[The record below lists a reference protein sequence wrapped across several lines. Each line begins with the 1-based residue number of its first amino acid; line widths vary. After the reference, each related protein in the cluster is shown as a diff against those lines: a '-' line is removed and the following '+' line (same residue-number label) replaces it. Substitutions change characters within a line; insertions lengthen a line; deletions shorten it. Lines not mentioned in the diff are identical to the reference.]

1 MLTLNLYVMRNLFLF
16 TAALLSI
23 TVNAQDEPTTGSTV
37 VISCAFN
44 QGGVDRSLIMWEVWK
59 DPMYDTN
66 CINCTDNDPTYYWT
80 TPYDERVH
88 YSFRYDPVIDDE
100 FIARSIESNRVQTAE
115 HDGQII
121 MTFECN
127 GFGTYHV
134 YARNKETGE
143 LLGATAANIGEGFYY
158 RDNLGIS
165 RNIKLEA
172 GQKHCGLSIDGKNTY
187 MYNCFTDDPYHG
199 WSSN

>member
-1 MLTLNLYVMRNLFLF
+1 MRNLFLSA
-16 TAALLSI
+16 AALLAI
-23 TVNAQDEPTTGSTV
+23 TVNAQDEPTRGSSV

-59 DPMYDTN
+59 DPNYDTN

-80 TPYDERVH
+80 TPYDERVRRS
-88 YSFRYDPVIDDE
+88 YRYDPVIDEE
-100 FIARSIESNRVQTAE
+100 FIAKSIKSNRAQTAE

-127 GFGTYHV
+127 GFGIYHV

-143 LLGATAANIGEGFYY
+143 LLGATAAHIGEGFYY
-158 RDNLGIS
+158 RWTLGIR
-165 RNIKLEA
+165 RNIKLEN
-172 GQKHCGLSIDGKNTY
+172 GQRHCGVSIAGEDTY
-187 MYNCFTDDPYHG
+187 MYNCFTDEPYLG
-199 WSSN
+199 WKELVGIE

>member
-1 MLTLNLYVMRNLFLF
+1 MRNLFLF

-23 TVNAQDEPTTGSTV
+23 TVNGQDEPTRGSTV

-66 CINCTDNDPTYYWT
+66 CINCSDNDPTYYWK
-80 TPYDERVH
+80 TPYAERTH
-88 YSFRYDPVIDDE
+88 YTFMYDPLIDDE
-100 FIARSIESNRVQTAE
+100 FIARSIESNRAQTSE

-127 GFGTYHV
+127 GFGIYHV

-143 LLGATAANIGEGFYY
+143 LLGATAANIGEGFWY
-158 RDNLGIS
+158 RNSLGIR
-165 RNIKLEA
+165 RNIKLED
-172 GQKHCGLSIDGKNTY
+172 GQKHCGLSINGENTY

-199 WSSN
+199 WEFEK

>member
-66 CINCTDNDPTYYWT
+66 CINCTDNNPTYYWT
-80 TPYDERVH
+80 TPYEDRTH
-88 YSFRYDPVIDDE
+88 YTFMYDPVIDDE

-127 GFGTYHV
+127 GFGIYHV

-143 LLGATAANIGEGFYY
+143 LLGATAANIGHGFWY
-158 RDNLGIS
+158 RNTLGIR

-172 GQKHCGLSIDGKNTY
+172 GQKHCGLSIDGENTY
-187 MYNCFTDDPYHG
+187 MYNAFTDEPYHG
-199 WSSN
+199 WNSN